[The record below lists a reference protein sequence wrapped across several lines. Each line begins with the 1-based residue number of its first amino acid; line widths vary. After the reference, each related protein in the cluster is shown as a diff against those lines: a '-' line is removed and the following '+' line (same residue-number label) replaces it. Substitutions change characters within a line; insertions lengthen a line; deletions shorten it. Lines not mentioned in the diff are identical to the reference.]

1 MLLLLLIKNQNIM
14 KCNKTRQNNL
24 TIKQIQKSPTILIQQ
39 GFINILYKLEL
50 FKKVSKTYLH
60 LPSAE

>member
-24 TIKQIQKSPTILIQQ
+24 TIKQIQKKPYY
-39 GFINILYKLEL
+39 INTAGLYKYTLQIRIIQ
-50 FKKVSKTYLH
+50 KSI
-60 LPSAE
+60 